1 MKRKTHI
8 SKKRNLSKDGVK
20 IEYFGNYGD
29 ISNDSVVTDIYRK
42 MNRKRQLKN
51 SVAQGTKV
59 VKRIATDE
67 EKEKYVIK
75 D

>member
-1 MKRKTHI
+1 MKKFLYLLLGGI
-8 SKKRNLSKDGVK
+8 ILMPFNASALEFN
-20 IEYFGNYGD
+20 
-29 ISNDSVVTDIYRK
+29 NDSVVTDIYRK
-42 MNRKRQLKN
+42 KNRKRQLKN

-67 EKEKYVIK
+67 EKEKYGIK